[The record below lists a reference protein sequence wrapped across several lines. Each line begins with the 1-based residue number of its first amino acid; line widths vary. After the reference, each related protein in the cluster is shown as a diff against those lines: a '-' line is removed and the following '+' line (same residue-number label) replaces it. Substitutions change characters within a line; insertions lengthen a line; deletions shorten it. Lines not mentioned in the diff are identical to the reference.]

1 MTSGEQWLRVGEADR
16 IRAEIAAERAFIDKV
31 VTFIGGSAVV
41 GLLLAVAVPLFARAS
56 GG

>member
-41 GLLLAVAVPLFARAS
+41 GLLLAVVIALLS
-56 GG
+56 